1 MTKTLNEEAI
11 ERHKQALIEPAA
23 TLYAVQKVYGDQAKA
38 KSMAA
43 YGRLL
48 DAHMLATGVLASGLL
63 RINGA
68 VTEGDQISFER
79 DALFAAFVIGLEP
92 CEGAISEARY
102 LQAHAMLRQELEIL
116 AQLKAVG
123 ANRRKP
129 NGAPNVAALEQSLGR
144 LYGGLSAAAHVSR
157 HDIVQSATA
166 WDGEVDD
173 LPGPTNMT
181 RYFPETNEGLARR
194 SYALH
199 IYMIIRL
206 VEELSVDL
214 SFRHKSAAF
223 TAAENEALNLAI
235 DLMAAEGM
243 LEVVVDAGFNADT
256 YKE

>member
-1 MTKTLNEEAI
+1 MTETLDEGAI

-43 YGRLL
+43 YGRLI

-68 VTEGDQISFER
+68 VIEGDQTAFER

-92 CEGAISEARY
+92 CERAIAEARY

-116 AQLKAVG
+116 ARLKAVG
-123 ANRRKP
+123 ANRRTP
-129 NGAPNVAALEQSLGR
+129 NGSPNVAALEQSLGR

-166 WDGEVDD
+166 WVGEMDD

-181 RYFPETNEGLARR
+181 RYFPETDEGLARR

-199 IYMIIRL
+199 IYMILRL

-214 SFRHKSAAF
+214 GSRHQSAAF
-223 TAAENEALNLAI
+223 TDTENEALNLAI
-235 DLMAAEGM
+235 DLMRAEGM
-243 LEVVVDAGFNADT
+243 LEIVTDTAVVSDT
-256 YKE
+256 DK

>member
-1 MTKTLNEEAI
+1 
-11 ERHKQALIEPAA
+11 
-23 TLYAVQKVYGDQAKA
+23 
-38 KSMAA
+38 MAA
-43 YGRLL
+43 YGRLI
-48 DAHMLATGVLASGLL
+48 DAHMLVTGVLASGLL

-68 VTEGDQISFER
+68 VIGGDQTAFER

-92 CEGAISEARY
+92 CERAIAEARY
-102 LQAHAMLRQELEIL
+102 LQAHALLRQELEIL

-129 NGAPNVAALEQSLGR
+129 NSAPNVAALEQSLGR

-166 WDGEVDD
+166 WDGEMDD

-181 RYFPETNEGLARR
+181 RYFPETDEGLARR

-199 IYMIIRL
+199 IYMILRL

-214 SFRHKSAAF
+214 GSRHHSAAF
-223 TAAENEALNLAI
+223 TEAENEALNLAV
-235 DLMAAEGM
+235 DLMTAEGM
-243 LEVVVDAGFNADT
+243 LEVVLDTGFNPDSD
-256 YKE
+256 K